1 MNKERRDKME
11 QMLQTIL
18 EEIKGLK
25 GEVQGIKG
33 EVKDSKTELRE
44 EMQEMKTGMQEE
56 MDKRFAKQSKE
67 IAEELNKI
75 VILQER
81 RDNRLESKI
90 NLALEIQTEILKDI
104 RKIKIEQKE
113 YDYRISKLEY
123 EQKNTQEK
131 LEKVS

>member
-1 MNKERRDKME
+1 
-11 QMLQTIL
+11 
-18 EEIKGLK
+18 
-25 GEVQGIKG
+25 
-33 EVKDSKTELRE
+33 
-44 EMQEMKTGMQEE
+44 MKNL
-56 MDKRFAKQSKE
+56 QSKE

-75 VILQER
+75 IILQER

-90 NLALEIQTEILKDI
+90 NLALEIQTEMLKDI

-131 LEKVS
+131 LEKVGWYILYINFFNKFILYKMEKIW

>member
-1 MNKERRDKME
+1 ME

>member
-1 MNKERRDKME
+1 
-11 QMLQTIL
+11 
-18 EEIKGLK
+18 
-25 GEVQGIKG
+25 
-33 EVKDSKTELRE
+33 
-44 EMQEMKTGMQEE
+44 MKNL
-56 MDKRFAKQSKE
+56 QSKE

-75 VILQER
+75 IILQER

-90 NLALEIQTEILKDI
+90 NLALEIQTEMLKDI

-131 LEKVS
+131 LEKVG